1 MHCASLCEKL
11 HCVRSL
17 IEHSNR
23 AAVTSHDMLENETHY
38 KVMRLLEMKTEVTQ
52 RDVARELGVS
62 LGKINYCVRALI
74 EKGWVKAIPF
84 KNAQQ
89 RAAYQYKLTRVGR
102 QEKARMTLRFVA
114 GKMREYEG
122 LLVEIDEMQRGM
134 RRRANRL
141 VRTR

>member
-1 MHCASLCEKL
+1 MNTPIGP
-11 HCVRSL
+11 V
-17 IEHSNR
+17 
-23 AAVTSHDMLENETHY
+23 VTSHHMLENETHY
-38 KVMRLLEMKTEVTQ
+38 KVMRVLETKTEVAQ

-102 QEKARMTLRFVA
+102 KEKARMTLRFVA

-122 LLVEIDEMQRGM
+122 LLVEIDAMQHAA
-134 RRRANRL
+134 RRRTGRL
-141 VRTR
+141 TRAR